1 MLQFQRFRAQVKTD
15 QRKLRATFVWCPPF
29 GPEGWESGVRVG
41 PFTGGLNPFLR
52 SWALLVERGRPR
64 PRSTYR
70 VNLRSKGAQV
80 STCMVG
86 DAMPVFDDA
95 SLA

>member
-1 MLQFQRFRAQVKTD
+1 MRLLCGARPLA
-15 QRKLRATFVWCPPF
+15 
-29 GPEGWESGVRVG
+29 PEGWEAGVRVG

-70 VNLRSKGAQV
+70 VNLRSQGVQAATCPADGATPGANEATPEL
-80 STCMVG
+80 STSVRR
-86 DAMPVFDDA
+86 
-95 SLA
+95 SWN